1 MKLNSLTILNFKGI
15 KSLTLNL
22 SGKSASIYGANAA
35 GKTSVYDAF
44 LWLLFGKD
52 SRGSA
57 TFSIKPIVDGEQL
70 HNVETHVEAEI
81 DTGDGTISLIRK
93 YREVWSRKRGDVSE
107 TFTGHESAYYVD
119 GLPVSQAMFKAKVD
133 ALVNETTFRS
143 LTNPFYFPEVMK
155 WQDRRSQL
163 FKMFGNLTD
172 ADVAA
177 QDPRF
182 QQLLK
187 DCGHYTVEQY
197 RDGMKVNIRKYNTDL
212 KEIPARMDE
221 VARQIIEDDD
231 TSYAE
236 ASLEAIA
243 DEIRKLRAM
252 LEEGGDAELNAQR
265 VAVEGEIAA
274 LQQRNQAHRDRIR
287 VQNAENNRKAMNDL
301 AEQIAGLNLVDVE
314 ANTKVKVQYVADI
327 QSQIEALRAKFTEV
341 ASEQYVTVDV
351 CPTCGRPF
359 EKNDVEASRQA
370 WETTRKGRLDF
381 INTEGREL
389 AKLLKVAKEEAS
401 EALAE
406 LERRK
411 KIAKEYSEAMDA
423 LRTVELAPDMDGYAE
438 AMNQLTEK
446 RSAILEAIAA
456 ASEGVKAKTANIM
469 TQIAQKQNEYA
480 EAKKTLAEL
489 SASRSARERL
499 DELRETQAYK
509 VEALEDAEA
518 TVALCEEFIRTRVSM
533 VEDSVNSHFQLVK
546 WQLYRDQINGGLEE
560 ICEATVDG
568 IPYHDLNGAMRINAG
583 LDIINACIDA
593 TGISAPV
600 FVDNAESV
608 TNLYDVNAQ
617 VIRLVVSAKDT
628 QLRLQK

>member
-1 MKLNSLTILNFKGI
+1 MKLNTLTIINFKGI
-15 KSLTLNL
+15 KHQEFNFA
-22 SGKSASIYGANAA
+22 GKSATILGANGS
-35 GKTSVYDAF
+35 GKTTVYDAF
-44 LWLLFGKD
+44 LFLLFGKD

-70 HNVETHVEAEI
+70 HNVETHVEAEL

-107 TFTGHESAYYVD
+107 TFTGHESTYYVD

-133 ALVNETTFRS
+133 QLVNETTFRS
-143 LTNPFYFPEVMK
+143 LTNPFYFPEVMR

-163 FKMFGNLTD
+163 FKLFGSLTD
-172 ADVAA
+172 QDVAA

-197 RDGMKVNIRKYNTDL
+197 RDGMKVNIRKYNQDL

-252 LEEGGDAELNAQR
+252 LEEDGDAELNAQR

-274 LQQRNQAHRDRIR
+274 LQQKNQAHRDRIR

-301 AEQIAGLNLVDVE
+301 AEQIAGLDLVGHE
-314 ANTKVKVQYVADI
+314 AAARMRVQKTGEI
-327 QSQIEALRAKFTEV
+327 QKRIEDLRAKFTAV
-341 ASEQYVTVDV
+341 ASEPFVPIEA

-359 EKNDVEASRQA
+359 DKSNIEEARQA
-370 WETTRKGRLDF
+370 WETAQKDRLDS

-389 AKLLKVAKEEAS
+389 AKMLKAAKEEAS
-401 EALAE
+401 EALSE
-406 LERRK
+406 LEKRQ
-411 KIAKEYSEAMDA
+411 KIAAEYEAAIEA

-456 ASEGVKAKTANIM
+456 ASEGVKAKTTSIM

-480 EAKKTLAEL
+480 EAKKALAEI

-499 DELRETQAYK
+499 DELRSAQQET

-518 TVALCEEFIRTRVSM
+518 TVAICEEFIRTRVSM
-533 VEDSVNSHFQLVK
+533 VEDSVNSHFKLVK

-608 TNLYDVNAQ
+608 TDLYNVNAQ
-617 VIRLVVSAKDT
+617 VIRLVVSAKDS

>member
-1 MKLNSLTILNFKGI
+1 MKLNTLTIINFKGI
-15 KSLTLNL
+15 KHQEFNFA
-22 SGKSASIYGANAA
+22 GKSATILGANGS
-35 GKTSVYDAF
+35 GKTTVYDAF
-44 LWLLFGKD
+44 LFLLFGKD

-70 HNVETHVEAEI
+70 HNVETHVEAEL

-107 TFTGHESAYYVD
+107 TFTGHESTYYVD

-133 ALVNETTFRS
+133 QLVNETTFRS
-143 LTNPFYFPEVMK
+143 LTNPFYFPEVMR

-163 FKMFGNLTD
+163 FKLFGSLTD
-172 ADVAA
+172 QDVAA

-197 RDGMKVNIRKYNTDL
+197 RDGMKVNIRKYNQDL

-236 ASLEAIA
+236 ASLDAIA
-243 DEIRKLRAM
+243 DEIRRLKAS
-252 LEEGGDAELNAQR
+252 LEEDGDAELTAQR

-274 LQQRNQAHRDRIR
+274 LQQKNQAHRDRIR
-287 VQNAENNRKAMNDL
+287 IQNAENNRKAMNDL
-301 AEQIAGLNLVDVE
+301 VEQIAGLDLVGHE
-314 ANTKVKVQYVADI
+314 AAARMRVQKTGEI
-327 QSQIEALRAKFTEV
+327 QKRIEDLRATFTAV
-341 ASEQYVTVDV
+341 ASEPYVPIEV

-359 EKNDVEASRQA
+359 DKSNIEEARQA
-370 WETTRKGRLDF
+370 WETAQKDRLDS

-389 AKLLKVAKEEAS
+389 AKMLKAAKEEAS
-401 EALAE
+401 EALSE
-406 LERRK
+406 LEKRQ
-411 KIAKEYSEAMDA
+411 KIAAEYEAAMEA

-509 VEALEDAEA
+509 VEALEEAEA

-568 IPYHDLNGAMRINAG
+568 VPYHDLNGAMRINAG

-617 VIRLVVSAKDT
+617 VIRLVVSAKDN
-628 QLRLQK
+628 QLRLGK

>member
-1 MKLNSLTILNFKGI
+1 MKLNTLTIINFKGI
-15 KSLTLNL
+15 KHQEFNFA
-22 SGKSASIYGANAA
+22 GKSATILGANGS
-35 GKTSVYDAF
+35 GKTTVYDAF
-44 LWLLFGKD
+44 LFLLFGKD

-70 HNVETHVEAEI
+70 HNVETHVEAEL
-81 DTGDGTISLIRK
+81 DAGDGTISLIRK

-107 TFTGHESAYYVD
+107 TFTGHESTYYVD

-187 DCGHYTVEQY
+187 DCGHYTVEQF

-212 KEIPARMDE
+212 KELPARMDE

-243 DEIRKLRAM
+243 DEIRRLKAS
-252 LEEGGDAELNAQR
+252 LEEDGDAELTAQR

-274 LQQRNQAHRDRIR
+274 LQQKNQAHRDRIR
-287 VQNAENNRKAMNDL
+287 IQNAENNRKAMNDL
-301 AEQIAGLNLVDVE
+301 AEQIAGLDLVGHE
-314 ANTKVKVQYVADI
+314 AAARMRVQKTGEI
-327 QSQIEALRAKFTEV
+327 QKRIEDLRAKFTAV
-341 ASEQYVTVDV
+341 ASEPYVPIEA

-359 EKNDVEASRQA
+359 DKSNIEEARQA
-370 WETTRKGRLDF
+370 WETAQKDRLDS

-389 AKLLKVAKEEAS
+389 AKMLKAAKEEAS
-401 EALAE
+401 EALSE
-406 LERRK
+406 LEKRQ
-411 KIAKEYSEAMDA
+411 KIAAEYEAAMEA

-456 ASEGVKAKTANIM
+456 ASEGVKAKTTSIM
-469 TQIAQKQNEYA
+469 AQIAQKQNEYA
-480 EAKKTLAEL
+480 EAKKALAEI

-518 TVALCEEFIRTRVSM
+518 TVAICEEFIRTRVSM
-533 VEDSVNSHFQLVK
+533 VEDSVNSHFRLVK

-608 TNLYDVNAQ
+608 TDLYNVNAQ

>member
-1 MKLNSLTILNFKGI
+1 MKLNTLTIINFKGI
-15 KSLTLNL
+15 KHQEFNFA
-22 SGKSASIYGANAA
+22 GKSATILGANGS
-35 GKTSVYDAF
+35 GKTTVYDAF
-44 LWLLFGKD
+44 LFLLFGKD

-70 HNVETHVEAEI
+70 HNVETHVEAEL

-107 TFTGHESAYYVD
+107 TFTGHESTYYVD

-143 LTNPFYFPEVMK
+143 LTNPFYFPEVMR

-163 FKMFGNLTD
+163 FKLFGSLTD
-172 ADVAA
+172 QDVAA

-197 RDGMKVNIRKYNTDL
+197 RDGMKVNIRKYNQDL

-243 DEIRKLRAM
+243 DEIRRLKAS
-252 LEEGGDAELNAQR
+252 LEEDGDAELTAQR

-274 LQQRNQAHRDRIR
+274 LQQKNQAHRDRIR
-287 VQNAENNRKAMNDL
+287 IQNAENNRKAMNDL
-301 AEQIAGLNLVDVE
+301 AEQIAGLDLVGHE
-314 ANTKVKVQYVADI
+314 AAARMRVQKTGEI
-327 QSQIEALRAKFTEV
+327 QKRIEDLRAKFTAV
-341 ASEQYVTVDV
+341 ASEPFVPIEA

-359 EKNDVEASRQA
+359 DKSNIEEARQA
-370 WETTRKGRLDF
+370 WETAQKDRLDS

-389 AKLLKVAKEEAS
+389 AKMLKAAKEEAS
-401 EALAE
+401 EALSE
-406 LERRK
+406 LEKRQ
-411 KIAKEYSEAMDA
+411 KIAAEYEAAMEA

-480 EAKKTLAEL
+480 EAKKALAEI

-509 VEALEDAEA
+509 VEALEEAEA

-533 VEDSVNSHFQLVK
+533 VEDSVNSHFRLVK

-608 TNLYDVNAQ
+608 TSLYNVNAQ
-617 VIRLVVSAKDT
+617 VVRLVVSAKDS

>member
-1 MKLNSLTILNFKGI
+1 MKLNTLTIINFKGI
-15 KSLTLNL
+15 KHQEFNFA
-22 SGKSASIYGANAA
+22 GKSATIFGRNGS
-35 GKTSVYDAF
+35 GKTTVYDAF
-44 LWLLFGKD
+44 LFLLFGKD

-70 HNVETHVEAEI
+70 HNVETHVEAEL

-107 TFTGHESAYYVD
+107 TFTGHESTYYVD
-119 GLPVSQAMFKAKVD
+119 GLPVSQAMYKAKVD

-143 LTNPFYFPEVMK
+143 LTNPFYFPEVMR

-163 FKMFGNLTD
+163 FKLFGSLTD
-172 ADVAA
+172 QDVAA

-187 DCGHYTVEQY
+187 DCGHYTVEQF
-197 RDGMKVNIRKYNTDL
+197 RDGMKVNIRKYNQDL

-243 DEIRKLRAM
+243 DEIRRLKAS
-252 LEEGGDAELNAQR
+252 LEEDGDAELTAQR

-274 LQQRNQAHRDRIR
+274 LQQKNQAHRDRIR

-301 AEQIAGLNLVDVE
+301 AEQIAGLDLVGHE
-314 ANTKVKVQYVADI
+314 AAARMRVQKTGEI
-327 QSQIEALRAKFTEV
+327 QKRIEDLRAKFTAV
-341 ASEQYVTVDV
+341 ASEPYEPIES

-359 EKNDVEASRQA
+359 DKSNIEEARQA
-370 WETTRKGRLDF
+370 WETAQKDRLDS

-389 AKLLKVAKEEAS
+389 AKMLKAAKEEAS
-401 EALAE
+401 EALSE
-406 LERRK
+406 LEKRQ
-411 KIAKEYSEAMDA
+411 KIAAEYEAAMDA

-438 AMNQLTEK
+438 QMNQLTEK

-499 DELRETQAYK
+499 DELRSAQQET

-533 VEDSVNSHFQLVK
+533 VEDSVNSHFKLVK

-593 TGISAPV
+593 TGISAPA

-608 TNLYDVNAQ
+608 TNLYNVNAQ

>member
-22 SGKSASIYGANAA
+22 SGKSASIFGANAA

-52 SRGSA
+52 SRGSS

-70 HNVETHVEAEI
+70 HNVETHVEAEL

-107 TFTGHESAYYVD
+107 TFTGHESTYYVD

-143 LTNPFYFPEVMK
+143 LTNPFYFPEVMR

-163 FKMFGNLTD
+163 FKLFGSLTD
-172 ADVAA
+172 QDVAA

-197 RDGMKVNIRKYNTDL
+197 RDGMKVNVRKYNQDL

-243 DEIRKLRAM
+243 DEIRRLKAS
-252 LEEGGDAELNAQR
+252 LEEDGDAELNAQR

-274 LQQRNQAHRDRIR
+274 LQQKNQAHRDRIR

-301 AEQIAGLNLVDVE
+301 AEQIAGLDLVGHE
-314 ANTKVKVQYVADI
+314 AAARMRVQKTGEI
-327 QSQIEALRAKFTEV
+327 QKRIEDLRAKFTAV
-341 ASEQYVTVDV
+341 ASEPYEPIES

-359 EKNDVEASRQA
+359 DKSNIEEARQA
-370 WETTRKGRLDF
+370 WETAQKDRLDS

-389 AKLLKVAKEEAS
+389 AKMLKAAKEEAS
-401 EALAE
+401 EALSE
-406 LERRK
+406 LEKRQ
-411 KIAKEYSEAMDA
+411 KIAAEYEAAMDA

-438 AMNQLTEK
+438 QMNQLTEK

-499 DELRETQAYK
+499 DELRSAQQET

-533 VEDSVNSHFQLVK
+533 VEDSVNSHFKLVK

-608 TNLYDVNAQ
+608 TNLYNVNAQ

>member
-1 MKLNSLTILNFKGI
+1 MKLNSLTIINFKGI
-15 KSLTLNL
+15 KSFTLNL
-22 SGKSASIYGANAA
+22 GGKSATIYGSNAT

-81 DTGDGTISLIRK
+81 DTGDGKISLIRK
-93 YREVWSRKRGDVSE
+93 YREVWTRRRGDVE
-107 TFTGHESAYYVD
+107 DTFTGHETIYYVD
-119 GLPVSQAMFKAKVD
+119 GLPVTQATYRATVD
-133 ALVNETTFRS
+133 KLMNETIFRS
-143 LTNPFYFPEVMK
+143 LTNPFYFPEVMR

-163 FKMFGNLTD
+163 FQLFGSLTD
-172 ADVAA
+172 EDVAE

-182 QQLLK
+182 RQLLE
-187 DCGHYTVEQY
+187 DAGRYTIEQY
-197 RDGMKVNIRKYNTDL
+197 RDGMKVNIRKYNQDL
-212 KEIPARMDE
+212 KELPARMDE

-236 ASLEAIA
+236 ARLEAIA
-243 DEIRKLRAM
+243 DEIRRLRAS
-252 LEEGGDAELNAQR
+252 LEEDGDAELTAQR

-274 LQQRNQAHRDRIR
+274 LQQKNQAHRDRVRI
-287 VQNAENNRKAMNDL
+287 QNAENNRKAMNDL

-314 ANTKVKVQYVADI
+314 ANTKVRVQRVADI
-327 QSQIEALRAKFTEV
+327 QKRIDDLRAKFTVV
-341 ASEQYVTVDV
+341 ASEPYVPVEV

-370 WETTRKGRLDF
+370 WETARKERLDA
-381 INTEGREL
+381 INEQGREL

-411 KIAKEYSEAMDA
+411 KIAKEYDEAMES

-438 AMNQLTEK
+438 QMNQLTEK

-480 EAKKTLAEL
+480 EAKKALAEI

-499 DELRETQAYK
+499 DELREAQAYK
-509 VEALEDAEA
+509 VEVLEEAEA
-518 TVALCEEFIRTRVSM
+518 TVALCEEFIRMRVSM
-533 VEDSVNSHFQLVK
+533 VEDSVNSHFRLVK

-583 LDIINACIDA
+583 LDIINACIDS

-608 TNLYDVNAQ
+608 VKLYDINAQ
-617 VIRLVVSAKDT
+617 VIRLVVSAKDE

>member
-1 MKLNSLTILNFKGI
+1 MKLNTLTIINFKGI
-15 KSLTLNL
+15 KHQEFNFA
-22 SGKSASIYGANAA
+22 GKSATILGANGS
-35 GKTSVYDAF
+35 GKTTVYDAF
-44 LWLLFGKD
+44 LFLLFGKD

-70 HNVETHVEAEI
+70 HNVETHVEAEL

-107 TFTGHESAYYVD
+107 TFTGHESTYYVD

-143 LTNPFYFPEVMK
+143 LTNPFYFPEVMR

-163 FKMFGNLTD
+163 FKLFGSLTD
-172 ADVAA
+172 QDVAA

-197 RDGMKVNIRKYNTDL
+197 RDGMKVNIRKYNQDL

-243 DEIRKLRAM
+243 DEIRRLKAS
-252 LEEGGDAELNAQR
+252 LEEDGDAEITAQR

-274 LQQRNQAHRDRIR
+274 LQQKNQAHRDRIR
-287 VQNAENNRKAMNDL
+287 IQNAENNRKAMNDL
-301 AEQIAGLNLVDVE
+301 AEQIAGLDLVGHE
-314 ANTKVKVQYVADI
+314 AAARMRVQKTGEI
-327 QSQIEALRAKFTEV
+327 QKRIEDLRAKFTAV
-341 ASEQYVTVDV
+341 ASEPFVPIEA

-359 EKNDVEASRQA
+359 DKSNIEEARQA
-370 WETTRKGRLDF
+370 WETAQKDRLDS

-389 AKLLKVAKEEAS
+389 AKMLKAAKEEAS
-401 EALAE
+401 EALSE
-406 LERRK
+406 LEKRQ
-411 KIAKEYSEAMDA
+411 KIAAEYEASMEA

-499 DELRETQAYK
+499 EELRSAQQET

-518 TVALCEEFIRTRVSM
+518 TVAICEEFIRTRVSM
-533 VEDSVNSHFQLVK
+533 VEDSVNSHFRLVK

-608 TNLYDVNAQ
+608 TDLYDVNAQ
-617 VIRLVVSAKDT
+617 VISLVVSAKDS

>member
-15 KSLTLNL
+15 KSLTINL
-22 SGKSASIYGANAA
+22 SGKSASIFGANAA

-70 HNVETHVEAEI
+70 HNVETHVEAEL

-107 TFTGHESAYYVD
+107 TFTGHESTYYVD

-163 FKMFGNLTD
+163 FKMFGNLMD

-187 DCGHYTVEQY
+187 DCGHYTVEQF

-212 KEIPARMDE
+212 KELPARMDE

-243 DEIRKLRAM
+243 DEIRRLRAS
-252 LEEGGDAELNAQR
+252 LEEDGDAELNAQR
-265 VAVEGEIAA
+265 VAVDGEIAA
-274 LQQRNQAHRDRIR
+274 LQQKNQAHRDRIR
-287 VQNAENNRKAMNDL
+287 IQNAENNRKAMNDL
-301 AEQIAGLNLVDVE
+301 AEQIAGLDLVGHE
-314 ANTKVKVQYVADI
+314 AAARMRVQKTGEI
-327 QSQIEALRAKFTEV
+327 QKRIEDLRAKFTAV
-341 ASEQYVTVDV
+341 ASEPYVPIEV

-359 EKNDVEASRQA
+359 DKSNIEEARQA
-370 WETTRKGRLDF
+370 WETAQKDRLDS

-389 AKLLKVAKEEAS
+389 AKMLKAAKEEAS
-401 EALAE
+401 EALSE
-406 LERRK
+406 LEKRQ
-411 KIAKEYSEAMDA
+411 KIAKEYEAAMDA

-438 AMNQLTEK
+438 QMNQLTEK

-480 EAKKTLAEL
+480 EAKKALAEI

-509 VEALEDAEA
+509 VEALEESEA

-533 VEDSVNSHFQLVK
+533 VEDSVNSHFRLVK

-568 IPYHDLNGAMRINAG
+568 IPYHDINGAMRINAG

-600 FVDNAESV
+600 FIDNAESV
-608 TNLYDVNAQ
+608 TDLYNVNAQ
-617 VIRLVVSAKDT
+617 VIRLVVSAKDN

>member
-1 MKLNSLTILNFKGI
+1 MKLNTLTIINFKGI
-15 KSLTLNL
+15 KHQEFNFA
-22 SGKSASIYGANAA
+22 GKSATILGANGS
-35 GKTSVYDAF
+35 GKTTVYDAF
-44 LWLLFGKD
+44 LFLLFGKD

-70 HNVETHVEAEI
+70 HNVETHVEAEL

-107 TFTGHESAYYVD
+107 TFTGHESTYYVD
-119 GLPVSQAMFKAKVD
+119 GLPVSQAMYKAKVD

-143 LTNPFYFPEVMK
+143 LTNPFYFPEVMR

-163 FKMFGNLTD
+163 FKLFGSLTD
-172 ADVAA
+172 QDVAA

-197 RDGMKVNIRKYNTDL
+197 RDGMKVNIRKYNQDL

-231 TSYAE
+231 TSFAE

-243 DEIRKLRAM
+243 DEIRRLKAS
-252 LEEGGDAELNAQR
+252 LEEDGDAELTAQR

-274 LQQRNQAHRDRIR
+274 LQQKNQAHRDRIR
-287 VQNAENNRKAMNDL
+287 IQNAENNRKAMNDL
-301 AEQIAGLNLVDVE
+301 AEQIAGLDLVGHE
-314 ANTKVKVQYVADI
+314 AAARMRVQKTGEI
-327 QSQIEALRAKFTEV
+327 QKRIEDLRAKFTAV
-341 ASEQYVTVDV
+341 ASEPYVPIEA

-359 EKNDVEASRQA
+359 DKSNIEEARQA
-370 WETTRKGRLDF
+370 WETAQKDRLDS

-389 AKLLKVAKEEAS
+389 AKMLKAAKKEAS
-401 EALAE
+401 EALSE
-406 LERRK
+406 LEKRQ
-411 KIAKEYSEAMDA
+411 KIAAEYEAAMDA

-480 EAKKTLAEL
+480 EAKKALAEI

-499 DELRETQAYK
+499 EELRSAQQET

-518 TVALCEEFIRTRVSM
+518 TVAICEEFIRTRVSM

-608 TNLYDVNAQ
+608 TSLYNVNAQ
-617 VIRLVVSAKDT
+617 VIRLVVSAKDS